1 MDISWKNI
9 QIESAGILDQG
20 LKTLYSLNSLSE
32 LSNIPDIAGNY
43 MLFENNKPIYIGQS
57 QHVPNR
63 IRQHL
68 SSKKFKDREIS
79 FTLLPVNLGRKEIEE
94 YGCFYFKGMENKF
107 HHHRVFDRKDNSLLN
122 WNTIQQ
128 DHEEIL
134 RNGILQ
140 FKNNKAIPWKDAI
153 LSNSP
158 GVYLLYK
165 NTDIL
170 YIGEGISLSGRYAM
184 HVGQTRM
191 SVLRRKI
198 ATRKLGFSLKTKQE
212 LGYDTSTDS
221 KRSFLSNLEDV
232 EVSKYLDDCTLKF
245 MEVDFGRLEL
255 ESQLI
260 HLFKPELNSKNN
272 N

>member
-43 MLFENNKPIYIGQS
+43 MIFENNKPIYIGQS

-63 IRQHL
+63 MRQHL

-94 YGCFYFKGMENKF
+94 Y
-107 HHHRVFDRKDNSLLN
+107 
-122 WNTIQQ
+122 
-128 DHEEIL
+128 
-134 RNGILQ
+134 GILQ

-212 LGYDTSTDS
+212 LGYDTSKDS